1 MNARW
6 IQHCVAALIAASVMC
21 LVPSAALAQD
31 ALTKAKGFYES
42 ADYEAALQLLDSLK
56 GKPANTEA
64 AAYRVFCLIALGR
77 KDEARVAIESIVR
90 TDPLYR
96 PSEAQVP
103 PRLRTFFDDIRKP
116 LLPEVA
122 RTTYASAKAAFDAK
136 NWAPA
141 VADFDEVMSLL
152 NEIGGAEPGVSDLRT
167 LATGFRDL
175 AKAALAPP
183 PPPEPPPAPKPTP
196 TPTPTPTP
204 PPPPAVYGPENSDVR
219 RPVAISQQFP
229 EWRPESV
236 AEQQMSYVG
245 AIELVVS
252 EQGKVM
258 SVRLV
263 ENIHPRYNAV
273 LLKAAEAWTFKPA
286 TKNGAAVRYRY
297 IVSVQLGKP
306 PQDR

>member
-6 IQHCVAALIAASVMC
+6 MQHCVAALIAASVIG
-21 LVPSAALAQD
+21 LAPSAALAQD
-31 ALTKAKGFYES
+31 TLSKAKGFYES

-56 GKPANTEA
+56 GKTSNTEA

-96 PSEAQVP
+96 PPAAQVP
-103 PRLRTFFDDIRKP
+103 PRLRMFFDDIRKP
-116 LLPEVA
+116 LLPEIA
-122 RTTYASAKAAFDAK
+122 RQTYTSAKAAFDAK

-141 VADFDEVMSLL
+141 VEDFDEVMSLL
-152 NEIGGAEPGVSDLRT
+152 NEIGGSEPGVSDLRT

-175 AKAALAPP
+175 AKAAMAPP
-183 PPPEPPPAPKPTP
+183 PPAPTP
-196 TPTPTPTP
+196 TPTPTPAPTPTP
-204 PPPPAVYGPENSDVR
+204 PPAPVVYGSEHTEVR
-219 RPVAISQQFP
+219 RPVAISQHYP
-229 EWRPESV
+229 EWRPDSV

-252 EQGKVM
+252 EQGKVL

-263 ENIHPRYNAV
+263 ENIHPRYNGV
-273 LLKAAEAWTFKPA
+273 LLKAAESWTFKPA
-286 TKNGAAVRYRY
+286 MKDGKPVRYRY
-297 IVSVQLGKP
+297 VVAVQLGKSAL
-306 PQDR
+306 DR